1 VAIAHIAVLS
11 AAFSAL
17 LILPCAAAALLD
29 PDSRQMR
36 RLFTR
41 RGRQELRA
49 LRRLDRTLRIL
60 DPGPRL
66 AMLDDPTIE
75 QIAYDLRRLDQQ
87 RRSGPT
93 RYSAVWLAAVLRAYD
108 ARLQLACRCLGV
120 TEHLQPLDGVDRE
133 IERVRVEG
141 QLEAAG
147 LTLRRSGRDFR

>member
-1 VAIAHIAVLS
+1 MAIAHIAVLS
-11 AAFSAL
+11 AALSAL
-17 LILPCAAAALLD
+17 LILPCAAAALLS
-29 PDSRQMR
+29 PETRHVR

-49 LRRLDRTLRIL
+49 LRTLDRTLRVL

-66 AMLDDPTIE
+66 AALDDPAIE
-75 QIAYDLRRLDQQ
+75 QIAFDLQRLDHQ

-93 RYSAVWLAAVLRAYD
+93 RCSAVWLAAVLRAYD
-108 ARLQLACRCLGV
+108 ARLQLACRRLGV
-120 TEHLQPLDGVDRE
+120 TEHLQPLDGLDRE

-147 LTLRRSGRDFR
+147 LTLRRPDDR